1 MFIDKE
7 LVKEFFNLVEPQ
19 TSYRYAVLP
28 YIKGLTEPLEKLA
41 KPVEHLT
48 QGERNT

>member
-1 MFIDKE
+1 MTIIMGATETSHWNELRVMMQEKVRPPEE

-28 YIKGLTEPLEKLA
+28 YI
-41 KPVEHLT
+41 
-48 QGERNT
+48 